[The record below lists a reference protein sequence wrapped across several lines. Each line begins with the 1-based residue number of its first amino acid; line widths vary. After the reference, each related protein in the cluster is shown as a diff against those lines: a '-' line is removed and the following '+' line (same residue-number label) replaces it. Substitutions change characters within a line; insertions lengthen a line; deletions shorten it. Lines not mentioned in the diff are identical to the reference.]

1 MGGGTNSN
9 PGPKYIYPTSSVVVK
24 AVKKHAQKGGGD
36 DGWGLCVVLIK
47 AIREAH
53 LTGSPSLEQ
62 RPEGAREPGR
72 QVSRGRGFRC
82 KGPGAGLP

>member
-1 MGGGTNSN
+1 M
-9 PGPKYIYPTSSVVVK
+9 
-24 AVKKHAQKGGGD
+24 KKNAKKGGGD

-53 LTGSPSLEQ
+53 LTPSPQETSLEQ

-72 QVSRGRGFRC
+72 QVPRGRGFRQKGGQC
-82 KGPGAGLP
+82 EGPGAGLP